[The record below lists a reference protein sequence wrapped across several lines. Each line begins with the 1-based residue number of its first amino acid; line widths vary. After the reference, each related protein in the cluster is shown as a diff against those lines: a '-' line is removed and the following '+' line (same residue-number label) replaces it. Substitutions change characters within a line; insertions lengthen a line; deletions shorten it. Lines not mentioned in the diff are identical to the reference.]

1 MEILESKSK
10 TILELKN
17 IKSQNFKFINR
28 VQKQTRDDRRDNA
41 LEKYQQKLPVM
52 KKFFLKIQINRA
64 SDFYTASSMPIYM

>member
-41 LEKYQQKLPVM
+41 LEKYQ
-52 KKFFLKIQINRA
+52 
-64 SDFYTASSMPIYM
+64 